1 MYDVKK
7 LNLNVVNIWCCAGE
21 SGSGVDWSLLWMCES
36 QADGVGG
43 ALGMLVSRV
52 YLPLGVGLWLWSI

>member
-21 SGSGVDWSLLWMCES
+21 SNSGVDWNLLWMCK
-36 QADGVGG
+36 ANGVGRV
-43 ALGMLVSRV
+43 LGMLVSRV
-52 YLPLGVGLWLWSI
+52 YLPLGVELWL

>member
-1 MYDVKK
+1 
-7 LNLNVVNIWCCAGE
+7 VVNIWCCAGE

-36 QADGVGG
+36 YADGVGG